1 MPAII
6 TSSKSSYRMLLPWQ
20 TEWSASLSQRGG
32 VSGFDRSRDLRQ
44 KAGRIAR
51 GERPPKAACGPFY
64 PYRSPWVGNRNG
76 NKMPWLTIHA
86 TPRQPSGFD
95 NPPNQVRWYRSFLV
109 VPYRQ
114 YRSHSLKDFHLFY
127 SFLVSHLHLNHR
139 LQVGLSIVQT
149 GIAVSGDHSCLGPPP
164 PKSWASRCLISS
176 RVGSSICVAIAQL
189 NPNGSLTRP

>member
-114 YRSHSLKDFHLFY
+114 YRSHSLKDFHFVL
-127 SFLVSHLHLNHR
+127 L
-139 LQVGLSIVQT
+139 LSGKPPAFESPLAGWT
-149 GIAVSGDHSCLGPPP
+149 LYCPDWNSCQ
-164 PKSWASRCLISS
+164 R
-176 RVGSSICVAIAQL
+176 
-189 NPNGSLTRP
+189 

>member
-1 MPAII
+1 MA
-6 TSSKSSYRMLLPWQ
+6 
-20 TEWSASLSQRGG
+20 
-32 VSGFDRSRDLRQ
+32 DHSRHSPTTVRLRQ
-44 KAGRIAR
+44 SA
-51 GERPPKAACGPFY
+51 EPGP
-64 PYRSPWVGNRNG
+64 V
-76 NKMPWLTIHA
+76 
-86 TPRQPSGFD
+86 D
-95 NPPNQVRWYRSFLV
+95 RSFLV